1 MEAVPGLVITQH
13 SGPGKANQ
21 YFLRG
26 FQLDHG
32 TDFST
37 TLEGVPQN
45 LPTNAHGQGYMD
57 LNYLIPELIDNI
69 DYRKGPY
76 FADRG
81 DFSLAG
87 SADIRYVDTL
97 PQGSSMLKAAATA
110 TPGRSWP
117 IFRNSERATSS
128 AR

>member
-1 MEAVPGLVITQH
+1 GGDLEAPTQLPQIVVHGRSDDLVGIADTSNEGTIGGDDLAKRPLLRPAEVLEAVPGLVITQH

-45 LPTNAHGQGYMD
+45 LPSHAHGQGYCD
-57 LNYLIPELIDNI
+57 LNYLIPEL
-69 DYRKGPY
+69 
-76 FADRG
+76 
-81 DFSLAG
+81 
-87 SADIRYVDTL
+87 V
-97 PQGSSMLKAAATA
+97 
-110 TPGRSWP
+110 
-117 IFRNSERATSS
+117 
-128 AR
+128 